1 MGVALKFTEETTPNG
16 NVVKRAKINGT
27 LQRLSDKVFSYETDT
42 ADGISIVEYKLA
54 TVSFTD
60 ENSVK
65 HTANN
70 VHVYKVSY
78 EQDME
83 IGGTYL
89 GSVTRSKNA
98 DGTARTP
105 WWTLSS
111 CITGNNIADDDF
123 EDVSETNKVLGI

>member
-1 MGVALKFTEETTPNG
+1 MGIALKFVEKTTSNG
-16 NVVKRAKINGT
+16 NVVKVANINGT
-27 LQRLSDKVFSYETDT
+27 LQRMSDKVFSYETET
-42 ADGISIVEYKLA
+42 ENGPSLVEYKLA

-60 ENSVK
+60 TAGVK

-70 VHVYKVSY
+70 VHVYKVSF

-89 GSVTRSKNA
+89 GSVTRSNNA

-105 WWTLSS
+105 WWSLSS
-111 CITGNNIADDDF
+111 CVTGNTITDDMFDDSPIT
-123 EDVSETNKVLGI
+123 ESVLGI